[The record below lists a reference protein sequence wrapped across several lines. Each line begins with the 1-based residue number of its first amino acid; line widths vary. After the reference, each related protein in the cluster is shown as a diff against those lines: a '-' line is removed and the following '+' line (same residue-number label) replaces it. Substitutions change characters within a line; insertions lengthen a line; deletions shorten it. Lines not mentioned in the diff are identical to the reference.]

1 MVQINKRT
9 IMKKFVGIAVSVIV
23 IVGMTSSSPTLIT
36 NRVDFEVRIGSRTLG
51 DFVVTK
57 QSLGDRDDFVMEQ
70 IIEDGLLH
78 KSKVHYR
85 VHSQYKSSQ
94 LQVME
99 MQNTVDEVLLQSSDL
114 ELKEGVYHLKTDLGS
129 ITVPASDMTVGSAYM
144 FFEEPIGWVAV
155 FHEKYGQV
163 LPIEQTS
170 EHIYEV
176 ALPNGGREV
185 YSYTEGKLTMF
196 MIEKTFGMFSMT
208 LKEPLAKS

>member
-1 MVQINKRT
+1 
-9 IMKKFVGIAVSVIV
+9 MKKLLGIAVSVIV
-23 IVGMTSSSPTLIT
+23 LLGMTSSSPGLIK
-36 NRVDFEVRIGSRTLG
+36 NRVDFEVRIGSRILG

-57 QSLGDRDDFVMEQ
+57 KSLGDRDDFVIEQ
-70 IIEDGLLH
+70 TIEDGLLH

-85 VHSQYKSSQ
+85 VHSQYKGSR

-99 MQNTVDEVLLQSSDL
+99 MQNTIDEVILQSSDL
-114 ELKEGVYHLKTDLGS
+114 QLKEGVYHLNTDLGS

-144 FFEEPIGWVAV
+144 FFEEPSDWTSV

-170 EHIYEV
+170 DHIYEV

-185 YSYTEGKLTMF
+185 YSYTDGKLTMF

-208 LKEPLAKS
+208 LKESLAKS